1 VRKISG
7 ETCSGIRITALFPTL
22 ISING
27 DAALLFFCSRITLEN
42 EGRGNCG
49 TGFCC
54 CNQTSDVV
62 MDGFQYADVYA
73 SYRVY

>member
-42 EGRGNCG
+42 EGRGDCG

-54 CNQTSDVV
+54 CN
-62 MDGFQYADVYA
+62 G
-73 SYRVY
+73 

>member
-1 VRKISG
+1 MRKISG

-42 EGRGNCG
+42 EGQADEIVVRA
-49 TGFCC
+49 
-54 CNQTSDVV
+54 SAVV
-62 MDGFQYADVYA
+62 MDEYQYADVYA